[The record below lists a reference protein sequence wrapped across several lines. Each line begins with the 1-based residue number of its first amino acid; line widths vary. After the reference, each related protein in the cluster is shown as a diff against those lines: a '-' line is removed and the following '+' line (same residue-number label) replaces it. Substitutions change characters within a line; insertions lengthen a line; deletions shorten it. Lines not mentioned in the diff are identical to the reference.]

1 MPVVNIELPSGS
13 DDETKTRLIREVA
26 VVVADVTACSVSD
39 VTTILDEVP
48 RENWGRGILRQ
59 GSPPAESSKLLVR
72 ADHATIFRFV
82 CPAEVES
89 AYLDLR
95 RDVLNPGMRTNDGFV
110 SSTLLRVKGSPG
122 EYYAINSW
130 ISKEAEEAFVASPKH
145 DETREHA
152 IKLMPQGLEKIA
164 VVDVVHLDQ
173 PRRGL

>member
-1 MPVVNIELPSGS
+1 MPVVKIELPSGS

-48 RENWGRGILRQ
+48 EENWGRGILRQ
-59 GSPPAESSKLLVR
+59 GPPPTDSSKSLVR

-82 CPAEVES
+82 CPPEVES

-110 SSTLLRVKGSPG
+110 SSTLLKVHGSPG

-145 DETREHA
+145 DETREYA